1 MKILPFYVF
10 LVATVLGCA
19 LTVKLTQAQESSPA
33 PTAAKSETAS
43 SSPAAAVQ
51 KADTEWD
58 GVTVELQS
66 VIRGEGDTIM
76 LKWKYSNTG
85 SKEADITKLASLS
98 HDNLADHV
106 YYIDPGNKK
115 KYMVVKDAQG
125 KAVASDLKYFKLEA
139 GASRGGWAKFPAPPS
154 SVSKIDVYMPGA
166 PPFERVAI
174 TSP

>member
-1 MKILPFYVF
+1 MMKILPFFVF
-10 LVATVLGCA
+10 LAATVVGCA
-19 LTVKLTQAQESSPA
+19 FTINTTQAQDPSPS
-33 PTAAKSETAS
+33 AKSETTTS
-43 SSPAAAVQ
+43 SSTPAAAQ
-51 KADTEWD
+51 KVDTEWE

-85 SKEADITKLASLS
+85 SKEADIAKLASLS

-166 PPFERVAI
+166 PPFERVTI